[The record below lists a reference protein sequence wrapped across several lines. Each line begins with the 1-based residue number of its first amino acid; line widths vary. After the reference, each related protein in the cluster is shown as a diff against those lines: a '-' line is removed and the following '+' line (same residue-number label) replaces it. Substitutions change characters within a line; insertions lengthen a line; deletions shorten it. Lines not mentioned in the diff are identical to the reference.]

1 MAPASR
7 ITARGIAAT
16 ALAAVAVTLV
26 PAGAGAD
33 VSGRLDTQRAREE
46 RLQGQV
52 NTFSTLVNRL
62 DGDISAMRGEEQKL
76 QSVLDVRQAA
86 LDRTQRT
93 LRAERRRLALLKA
106 RLATA
111 QRLLSARL
119 VEIYKSGR
127 PDIVTVILTSD
138 GFSQLLERG
147 EFIRRI
153 SEQDQ
158 RIVLGVRRARAQVAV
173 VAARLAVL
181 EVRQRKQAEVIRAQ
195 RDKVAENRAVL
206 DRKRAGVAS
215 ARAGAAA
222 SLHATAARRRA
233 LEKQLAK
240 LQQTQPDAG
249 SLPLG
254 STQWAIPAWVVQCES
269 GGRNTGPNFVGASGY
284 YQIIPSTWQGAGGQG
299 PAAYLAPKSEQD
311 RIASILWNHGLGA
324 VNWDCYTGRR

>member
-1 MAPASR
+1 MALTHRSIVRGLVLASL
-7 ITARGIAAT
+7 AAT
-16 ALAAVAVTLV
+16 ALAAQAV
-26 PAGAGAD
+26 PAGAD
-33 VSGRLDTQRAREE
+33 LTGRLDTQRARES

-62 DGDISAMRGEEQKL
+62 DGDISAMRAEEGKL
-76 QSVLDVRQAA
+76 QGVLDVRQAA
-86 LDRTQRT
+86 LDRTQRE
-93 LRAERRRLALLKA
+93 LRAERARLARLKA
-106 RLATA
+106 RLAVA
-111 QRLLSARL
+111 QRLLAARL
-119 VEIYKSGR
+119 VEIYKAGR
-127 PDIVTVILTSD
+127 PDIVTAILTAD
-138 GFSQLLERG
+138 GFSQILERG
-147 EFIRRI
+147 EFIKRI

-158 RIVLGVRRARAQVAV
+158 RIVFGVRRARAQVAV

-181 EVRQRKQAEVIRAQ
+181 EARQRKQAGIIRVQ
-195 RDKVAENRAVL
+195 RDRVAENRSVL
-206 DRKRAGVAS
+206 DRKRAGVAA

-233 LEKQLAK
+233 LEKQLEK

-249 SLPLG
+249 ALPLG

-284 YQIIPSTWQGAGGQG
+284 YQIIPSTWRGAGGHG

-311 RIASILWNHGLGA
+311 RVASILWNHGLGA